1 MQKSVNHRTELAE
14 ARFAFDQRCDFA
26 ARAKAD
32 RQVGLWAAARLG
44 LADNEAKRYAGS
56 IVDTS
61 IRSKDGRGGFDK
73 IVADLGL
80 EGVGVEAVRTQYAMV
95 LATPALP
102 GALHA
107 AAPLGD
113 MHLDA

>member
-1 MQKSVNHRTELAE
+1 MQKSVNPRTELAE
-14 ARFAFDQRCDFA
+14 ARFALEQRCDFA
-26 ARAKAD
+26 TRVKAD

-44 LADNEAKRYAGS
+44 LADNEADRYAGS

-80 EGVGVEAVRTQYAMV
+80 DGAGVETVRTRYAMV
-95 LATPALP
+95 LATQALP
-102 GALHA
+102 GVVHA
-107 AAPLGD
+107 AASLGEA
-113 MHLDA
+113 HLDA